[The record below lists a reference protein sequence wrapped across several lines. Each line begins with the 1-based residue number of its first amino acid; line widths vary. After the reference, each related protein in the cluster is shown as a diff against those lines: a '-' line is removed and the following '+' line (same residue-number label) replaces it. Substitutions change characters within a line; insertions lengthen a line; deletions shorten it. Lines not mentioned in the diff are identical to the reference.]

1 MKRIL
6 LLLGFCFFAV
16 LPGLVAEEPKTNA
29 GDPYARLSGDWKVV
43 KDIVF
48 KQVGDQKFD
57 LLLLLP
63 AERKFEKAPLVVFI
77 HGGGFGG
84 GDKFHV
90 LRRDALGV
98 ARGLTQRG
106 VAFASIEYR
115 LTKPGVTVNESVA
128 DCKDAVHF
136 LVKHAAEYNLDP
148 ERIGT
153 FGESAGGNLTLT
165 TALGSDHDYPCDPT
179 LTVRPV
185 KIRCV
190 AAYYG
195 PVSFIDP
202 ALRKGSNFE
211 FPVRLLSILGGPL
224 EEKGDLAKKLSPIEL
239 LRPDSPPIFLAHGDA
254 DKVIGVQNTLSM
266 RDAAQAKGVPMECVI
281 SKGAGHGFG
290 GEAIDPSI
298 AEINMRTVDFFLKYL
313 TAP

>member
-1 MKRIL
+1 MKTIWLTAL
-6 LLLGFCFFAV
+6 LL
-16 LPGLVAEEPKTNA
+16 VAWPLAMRGADADK
-29 GDPYARLSGDWKVV
+29 YARLPADLKVV

-48 KQVGDQKFD
+48 KQVGGTKLDM
-57 LLLLLP
+57 LLLLP
-63 AERKFEKAPLVVFI
+63 TEKKFEKSPLVVFI

-98 ARGLTQRG
+98 ARGLTHAG

-115 LTKPGVTVNESVA
+115 LTDGGATTVNESVA
-128 DCKDAVHF
+128 DCKDAVRF
-136 LVKHAAEYNLDP
+136 LVKHAADYNLDP
-148 ERIGT
+148 DRIGT

-165 TALGSDHDYPCDPT
+165 TALGADQDYPCDPS
-179 LTVRPV
+179 LDGPHGR
-185 KIRCV
+185 IRCV

-195 PVSFIDP
+195 PVSFVDP

-211 FPVRLLSILGGPL
+211 HPERLVSILGGRL
-224 EEKGDLAKKLSPIEL
+224 EEKRELARKLSPIEL

-254 DKVIGVQNTLSM
+254 DKIIAPLNSTAM
-266 RDAAQAKGVPMECVI
+266 RDAAQSKGVPVECVI
-281 SKGAGHGFG
+281 SKGAGHGFA
-290 GEAIDPSI
+290 GENIDPAI
-298 AEINMRTVDFFLKYL
+298 PEINRRTVDFFLKYL

>member
-1 MKRIL
+1 MRLSAIL
-6 LLLGFCFFAV
+6 LVFALAALTHAAEKPV
-16 LPGLVAEEPKTNA
+16 GAAVDPYSRLPGDL
-29 GDPYARLSGDWKVV
+29 KVV
-43 KDIVF
+43 KGIVF
-48 KQVGDQKFD
+48 KTIGDTSLD
-57 LLLLLP
+57 LMLLQP
-63 AERKFEKAPLVVFI
+63 TEKKFEKAPVIVFI

-115 LTKPGVTVNESVA
+115 LANGGAATVNDSVA
-128 DCKDAVHF
+128 DCKDAVRF
-136 LVKHAAEYNLDP
+136 LVKHAAEYDLDP
-148 ERIGT
+148 TRIGT

-165 TALGSDHDYPCDPT
+165 TALGADADYPCDPA
-179 LTVRPV
+179 LADASA

-195 PVSFIDP
+195 PVSFTDP
-202 ALRKGSNFE
+202 LLTKGSNFE
-211 FPVRLLSILGGPL
+211 HPQRLVSILGGPL
-224 EEKGDLAKKLSPIEL
+224 EAHRDLAKKLSPIEL

-254 DKVIGVQNTLSM
+254 DKVIGVQNSVAM
-266 RDAAQAKGVPMECVI
+266 RDAAQAKGVPVELII
-281 SKGAGHGFG
+281 SKGAGHGFS
-290 GEAIDPSI
+290 GESIDPTI
-298 AEINMRTVDFFLKYL
+298 EEINRRTVEFFLKYL